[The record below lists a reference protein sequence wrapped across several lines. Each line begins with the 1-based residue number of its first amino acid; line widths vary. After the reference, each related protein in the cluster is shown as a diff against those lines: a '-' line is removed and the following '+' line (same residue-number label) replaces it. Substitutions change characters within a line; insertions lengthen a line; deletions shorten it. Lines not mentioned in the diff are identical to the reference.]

1 MKPPAHRSGSC
12 ELLQIILNLVGVT
25 GGCNIDKFQKPF
37 FEGQLAEE
45 LLCLSAEGAGG
56 LDENYHL
63 PRLDFAVHKCLSH
76 ADRRLPP
83 QRKPQQK
90 VLLGCKTEAPA
101 SGLSFKGTSLEE
113 EFAW

>member
-1 MKPPAHRSGSC
+1 M
-12 ELLQIILNLVGVT
+12 ILNLVGVT
-25 GGCNIDKFQKPF
+25 GSCDIDKFQKPF

-83 QRKPQQK
+83 GRKSQLQVP
-90 VLLGCKTEAPA
+90 LGGKT
-101 SGLSFKGTSLEE
+101 
-113 EFAW
+113 